1 MQYVIDPTQMEWG
14 WESRVID
21 ATHLAFDAHDGR
33 FVLNENLD
41 ATHPRCAATDSTI
54 TTRLQPIHA
63 TEHAAAPEANGPIS
77 P

>member
-33 FVLNENLD
+33 FVLNENLM
-41 ATHPRCAATDSTI
+41 P
-54 TTRLQPIHA
+54 PI
-63 TEHAAAPEANGPIS
+63 PGVRRPILL
-77 P
+77 